1 MSDVHTGRRGSGAV
15 GCENGNAATI
25 AAADF
30 LYLAAA
36 PTFAIMAL
44 LTGVLGGG
52 SPDALCSIV
61 SASPLSGM
69 VPMYL
74 LMSAFHSAPWLR
86 LISLG
91 RRDENQAKLAAS
103 PHPNDRSES
112 DGTRALYHRNGHGRR
127 RPR

>member
-74 LMSAFHSAPWLR
+74 LMSAFHSAPWLK
-86 LISLG
+86 LISS
-91 RRDENQAKLAAS
+91 RRS
-103 PHPNDRSES
+103 GGH
-112 DGTRALYHRNGHGRR
+112 RA
-127 RPR
+127 

>member
-1 MSDVHTGRRGSGAV
+1 MSEADAGRRGSGAIR
-15 GCENGNAATI
+15 GESGNAAAI
-25 AAADF
+25 GAADW

-52 SPDALCSIV
+52 SPDALCSA

-74 LMSAFHSAPWLR
+74 LMSAFHSAPWLK
-86 LISLG
+86 LIVS
-91 RRDENQAKLAAS
+91 RRSGVCRPDPAAR
-103 PHPNDRSES
+103 HYR
-112 DGTRALYHRNGHGRR
+112 RAR
-127 RPR
+127 

>member
-1 MSDVHTGRRGSGAV
+1 MSEAHTGRRGSGAV
-15 GCENGNAATI
+15 DCENGNAATI
-25 AAADF
+25 AAADW
-30 LYLAAA
+30 LHLAAA

-74 LMSAFHSAPWLR
+74 LMSAFHSAPWLK
-86 LISLG
+86 LIAVG
-91 RRDENQAKLAAS
+91 RRDENQA
-103 PHPNDRSES
+103 NQ
-112 DGTRALYHRNGHGRR
+112 
-127 RPR
+127 